1 MRTSRNLAILICV
14 FYFRSESVSAL
25 PDQSC
30 ETFFCGPD
38 IGGTL
43 AGWLEWMSEGWS
55 WDSKSNQNT
64 PTTAPQQLP
73 QSPTKDGGAN
83 KPYIDDVPS
92 AQEDPIEIF
101 VTAEEEDCKVNSN
114 SPNFQSDAASQNLQY
129 CSVATARLIWPT
141 RCDDATQNTKTA
153 SIIGGMDNN
162 FKTSK
167 DPLCPLPGGVAFWL
181 ANITPSQ
188 SKALMQDATAV
199 RAVTANRPYK
209 NDDLRKVSSRA
220 KYERQVLP
228 AADYTKSRLR
238 KRDRLTVV
246 KQSPADPSLAFL
258 STTRRLPQGGT
269 SNPRYTYSFFSYAG
283 KGVRIYLIDSG
294 LDYLNFEFDHFEDL
308 NAELYPRLEWI
319 FAEDVPAQKGDMDR
333 DSHGTCLSSKIA
345 GQYCGVAKEAS
356 LVMAKT
362 SLSLGSFL
370 DVLGK
375 VVQQIQTR
383 MDTWG
388 WTVVNI
394 SAGWTFSDPSSDL
407 SAIKMRD
414 YIVAL
419 TNIYQVV
426 IVVSAGPDHQN
437 NYGNINTYPAL
448 LSLDHDIITVGAV
461 RSTDNTNDQQGASS
475 SYGQRYPWSRGGD
488 ALTVSAPGFGTC
500 STTNDVT
507 LNDWEGASFAGA
519 IVSGLVATFLS
530 IPILHNY
537 FVTQPSIPA
546 AVRDYVEKMQRRRV
560 QAQLAVWNGLEN
572 DDDDDDGLNNQEF
585 GTGDPDDGS
594 SPLWQWIPPLGI

>member
-1 MRTSRNLAILICV
+1 MRTSRNLAILACVV

-30 ETFFCGPD
+30 ESFICGPD
-38 IGGTL
+38 IEGTL
-43 AGWLEWMSEGWS
+43 GGWLEWMTNGWPG
-55 WDSKSNQNT
+55 DDKPNQNT
-64 PTTAPQQLP
+64 PTTTPQQLP
-73 QSPTKDGGAN
+73 QSPKDDGAN
-83 KPYIDDVPS
+83 KPYLDDVPS
-92 AQEDPIEIF
+92 TQEDAIEIF
-101 VTAEEEDCKVNSN
+101 VTAEEDCKANSN

-129 CSVATARLIWPT
+129 CSVATARLIWPA
-141 RCDDATQNTKTA
+141 RCDDATQNIKTA

-188 SKALMQDATAV
+188 SKALMQDAAAV

-209 NDDLRKVSSRA
+209 NDDLRKVSSSRA
-220 KYERQVLP
+220 NEGQVLP
-228 AADYTKSRLR
+228 GADYPKKSRLR

-258 STTRRLPQGGT
+258 STTRRLPQGGGT
-269 SNPRYTYSFFSYAG
+269 SKPRYTYSFFSYAG

-294 LDYLNFEFDHFEDL
+294 LDYLNFEFDHLEDL

-345 GQYCGVAKEAS
+345 GKYCGVAKEAS

-370 DVLGK
+370 DALGK
-375 VVQQIQTR
+375 IIQHIQTR

-407 SAIKMRD
+407 NAIKMRD

-419 TNIYQVV
+419 TTLYQVV

-448 LSLDHDIITVGAV
+448 LSLEHNIITVGAV
-461 RSTDNTNDQQGASS
+461 RSTHINDQGA
-475 SYGQRYPWSRGGD
+475 SYGQRYPWSRGGN

-519 IVSGLVATFLS
+519 VVSGLVATFLS

-537 FVTQPSIPA
+537 FATQPSIPA
-546 AVRDYVEKMQRRRV
+546 AVRDYVEKMQRRRF
-560 QAQLAVWNGLEN
+560 QAQLAVWNGLE
-572 DDDDDDGLNNQEF
+572 DDDVRNNPEF
-585 GTGDPDDGS
+585 GTGDPEDGS
-594 SPLWQWIPPLGI
+594 IPLWQWIPPLE